1 MILTSWWSRT
11 TADLPRPFWHL
22 MAATFVNRIGY
33 VVEPFLAL
41 YLAGPRQ
48 LTPTTIGVVLACF
61 GAGSFVSQILGGYL
75 TDRIGRRATLVT
87 GMVGTA
93 VCFMVLASV
102 RDLVLIA
109 VTVTFTGLL
118 IDIYRPALSAA
129 VADLVP
135 APQRGTGYGVFSA
148 VYGLAWLGGSI
159 MIGAL
164 YEVSVMAVGIGVLV
178 AQLLAVGAFVR
189 LLATE

>member
-1 MILTSWWSRT
+1 VILTSWWSRT

-75 TDRIGRRATLVT
+75 APFAPGGLGVREAVFQATLVLI
-87 GMVGTA
+87 VHEQA
-93 VCFMVLASV
+93 A
-102 RDLVLIA
+102 IA
-109 VTVTFTGLL
+109 VITMRL
-118 IDIYRPALSAA
+118 IQTLVEVLMAA
-129 VADLVP
+129 A
-135 APQRGTGYGVFSA
+135 
-148 VYGLAWLGGSI
+148 
-159 MIGAL
+159 GAL
-164 YEVSVMAVGIGVLV
+164 LMRRAAEPAAGSDLTNVV
-178 AQLLAVGAFVR
+178 
-189 LLATE
+189 